1 MLTTKVYA
9 QKEEELKVAFIRG
22 SEAGVHKEPDYAKWG
37 QLAMKEVKKKYNS
50 SIIDYLHVG
59 RTQIDPQI
67 SEEKFKFWLRS
78 SSREFG
84 VYVKI
89 RFDNA
94 TEKVISISFQESER
108 YSLIFLPF

>member
-1 MLTTKVYA
+1 MICLSILLSTT
-9 QKEEELKVAFIRG
+9 AFIREG
-22 SEAGVHKEPDYAKWG
+22 EAAVPEDLSYAKWG
-37 QLAMKEVKKKYNS
+37 QLAMMEVKKKYDS
-50 SIIDYLHVG
+50 SIIDYQHIG
-59 RTQIDPQI
+59 RTQIDSHT

-94 TEKVISISFQESER
+94 TEKVKSISFQETER
-108 YSLIFLPF
+108 